1 MNRKGRKMKALSHI
15 TSRRSAG
22 FTLPE
27 LLAVVCIISLLMTAS
42 FGALARARKM
52 ARITKAEVQLREL
65 INAWTQYYTTYE
77 EWPSN
82 MEGARDV
89 DATGVLLAPLTDAN
103 HADNPY
109 GIVFLN
115 FSGSGPYRDPWG
127 QMYRLS
133 TSSGG
138 NSSSGRE
145 KGLTILETTVALPK
159 RIVPIP

>member
-1 MNRKGRKMKALSHI
+1 MKANLH
-15 TSRRSAG
+15 TSPSNIAG

-27 LLAVVCIISLLMTAS
+27 LLAVVCIIALLMTAS

-52 ARITKAEVQLREL
+52 AKETKAEVQLREL
-65 INAWTQYYTTYE
+65 VNAWTQYYTTYE

-89 DATGVLLAPLTDAN
+89 DATAVLLAPLTDAK

-115 FSGSGPYRDPWG
+115 YSGTGSYRDPWG
-127 QMYRLS
+127 QIYRLS
-133 TSSGG
+133 TSSGSG
-138 NSSSGRE
+138 GSSSGRD
-145 KGLTILETTVALPK
+145 KGITTLETTVALP
-159 RIVPIP
+159 RRYVPIK

>member
-1 MNRKGRKMKALSHI
+1 MKEFSHI
-15 TSRRSAG
+15 TSRNIAG

-27 LLAVVCIISLLMTAS
+27 LLAVVCIIALLMTAS

-65 INAWTQYYTTYE
+65 VNAWTQYYTTYE

-89 DATGVLLAPLTDAN
+89 DATAVLLGPLTDAN
-103 HADNPY
+103 HGDNPY

-115 FSGSGPYRDPWG
+115 YSGTGPYRDPWG
-127 QMYRLS
+127 QIYRLS
-133 TSSGG
+133 TSSGSG
-138 NSSSGRE
+138 GSSSGRD
-145 KGLTILETTVALPK
+145 KGVTILETTVALP
-159 RIVPIP
+159 RRYIPIK